1 VQAFRVLKE
10 MSGTRILVTPGMV
23 ELGAKEA
30 EMNCEFGKAAADCC
44 DYALLIGK
52 KRSTAISKGLTENGF
67 PRDRIVVLNS
77 LAEAT
82 EWLQKNVRAGDTV
95 LFEND
100 LPDNYTE

>member
-1 VQAFRVLKE
+1 
-10 MSGTRILVTPGMV
+10 M
-23 ELGAKEA
+23 
-30 EMNCEFGKAAADCC
+30 
-44 DYALLIGK
+44 
-52 KRSTAISKGLTENGF
+52 AISKGLTENGF